1 MASLKNRIRALL
13 DSKLL
18 NIGKY
23 YVVNCSKENVLGEGG
38 FGVVWRAKDT
48 RNNKAVAIKQVKRK
62 PETERFCER
71 ELSFMTVCTHK
82 NIIQLFDHIKDDSY
96 FYFILELCPAGN
108 LDEFVKDKDIDFR
121 VCLRYM
127 SDICEGLQFM
137 HGRDIGHRDIKPTN
151 VLVKDDRCLKLADF
165 GLSKTLTDSTSGE
178 SATGGVG
185 SVPWMAPEISI
196 AKGASHRSK
205 YGLAVDIFSLALLF
219 LSLLT
224 HRAGEHLT
232 AHTGMLFSCD

>member
-1 MASLKNRIRALL
+1 MASLKNKIRALL
-13 DSKLL
+13 DSKLR

-23 YVVNCSKENVLGEGG
+23 YVVKRSKENILGEGG
-38 FGVVWRAKDT
+38 FGVVWLAKDA

-62 PETERFCER
+62 PETETFCER
-71 ELSFMTVCTHK
+71 ERRFMTVCTHK
-82 NIIQLFDHIKDDSY
+82 NIIQLFDHVKDDGY

-108 LDEFVKDKDIDFR
+108 LDEFVKDKDIDFC

-127 SDICEGLQFM
+127 MDISDGLQFM
-137 HGRDIGHRDIKPTN
+137 HSKDIGHRDIKPTN
-151 VLVKDDRCLKLADF
+151 VLVKDHQCLKLADF

-185 SVPWMAPEISI
+185 SVPWMAPEISA
-196 AKGASHRSK
+196 AKTASHRSK

-224 HRAGEHLT
+224 HRVGEHLT
-232 AHTGMLFSCD
+232 AHTGV